1 MSEEQDYEV
10 YTDDVF
16 LPGRKMQIEHTVDL
30 PKYDISELL
39 QKPPEEIRA
48 LYQKSKEGE
57 NTVHEIVQAAM
68 KQWEQQAAITQRL
81 MYAVRY
87 LDISAVQ
94 HTDNQWIEDE
104 NGKRTISN
112 SVYKMTC
119 QLTENTRW
127 NLWNSS
133 ALNKRWHVE
142 WEVSLNTPK
151 AHHHIV
157 IAGQERNF
165 MDRTDA
171 ENYMNGRIRAHAKYF
186 TELSPPVP
194 EKHKIVFMESNMLL
208 PGYHLEG
215 QEPKQE
221 KPSVLGKLSEAKKQE
236 KTAPAPKKTH
246 EPER

>member
-1 MSEEQDYEV
+1 
-10 YTDDVF
+10 
-16 LPGRKMQIEHTVDL
+16 
-30 PKYDISELL
+30 
-39 QKPPEEIRA
+39 
-48 LYQKSKEGE
+48 
-57 NTVHEIVQAAM
+57 
-68 KQWEQQAAITQRL
+68 
-81 MYAVRY
+81 
-87 LDISAVQ
+87 
-94 HTDNQWIEDE
+94 
-104 NGKRTISN
+104 
-112 SVYKMTC
+112 
-119 QLTENTRW
+119 
-127 NLWNSS
+127 
-133 ALNKRWHVE
+133 
-142 WEVSLNTPK
+142 
-151 AHHHIV
+151 
-157 IAGQERNF
+157 